1 MAERIMSVCPVCG
14 DRLEVVELKCSGCGT
29 RLSGRFGF
37 PRLLS
42 LDPEQLEFIQIFLK
56 CRGNIREVE
65 RELGVSYPTVRNR
78 LEGVIRALGFQ
89 AKSGPSSDEIL
100 EGLSKRELSVD
111 EAVELLGRR

>member
-1 MAERIMSVCPVCG
+1 MAERIVSVCPVCG
-14 DRLEVVELKCSGCGT
+14 DRLEVVELKCSGCGS

-78 LEGVIRALGFQ
+78 LEEVIRALGFQ
-89 AKSGPSSDEIL
+89 AKSGPSSDEVL
-100 EGLSKRELSVD
+100 EGLSKGELSVD